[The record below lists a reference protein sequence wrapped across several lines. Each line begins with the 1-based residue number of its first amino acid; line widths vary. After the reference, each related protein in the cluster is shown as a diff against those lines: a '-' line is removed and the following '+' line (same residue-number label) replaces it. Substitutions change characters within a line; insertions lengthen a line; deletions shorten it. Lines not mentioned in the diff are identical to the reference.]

1 MFQKVGYN
9 IRRIMPFVESIFS
22 GVIHRANPMHP
33 DVVASGC
40 DIGGTT
46 TS

>member
-1 MFQKVGYN
+1 MFQIIGYT

-22 GVIHRANPMHP
+22 GWIHRANPMHP
-33 DVVASGC
+33 DVVALGC
-40 DIGGTT
+40 DIGGST